1 MAPVTEPHPPDRPD
15 PIESSPREELEGATP
30 LHLPMS
36 PVAAELPRPVAV
48 AAVAVAALLLA
59 AAALAGYAA
68 TLGLTLALAL
78 VLAATW
84 PAVSGSL
91 TPGAT
96 SLVLGASALLIVGSA
111 LREDLRW
118 VAAAVAFGVVLS
130 FFHQLL
136 RAPGREGLV
145 LSLLASFGGLALLA
159 SAATMAGLSHR
170 PATRGF
176 VVVAMVAVVAALL
189 ADVLSGAA
197 VLRPLLSVVAFVA
210 ALVAAV
216 VAARWF
222 DSVDVLDAAG
232 LGAAVGVVSWSFR
245 RVLSGQAG
253 MLGARGQVATGV
265 GSVFVTGALVHL
277 YGIIA

>member
-1 MAPVTEPHPPDRPD
+1 MAPVTEPD
-15 PIESSPREELEGATP
+15 PTESSPPDELEGATP

-36 PVAAELPRPVAV
+36 AVTADLPRHVAV
-48 AAVAVAALLLA
+48 VATALAALLLGV
-59 AAALAGYAA
+59 AALAGYAA

-78 VLAATW
+78 VLAVTW

-96 SLVLGASALLIVGSA
+96 SVVLGASGLLIVGSA

-130 FFHQLL
+130 FFHQLM

-145 LSLLASFGGLALLA
+145 LSLLSSFGGLALLA
-159 SAATMAGLSHR
+159 SVATMAGLSHR
-170 PATRGF
+170 AANRGF
-176 VVVAMVAVVAALL
+176 VVVAMAAVIAALL
-189 ADVLSGAA
+189 ADVLGRAV
-197 VLRPLLSVVAFVA
+197 VLRPFLSIVAFVA

-216 VAARWF
+216 VGAQWF
-222 DSVDVLDAAG
+222 DPIDSLAAAG
-232 LGAAVGVVSWSFR
+232 LGAAVGTVSWSFR
-245 RVLSGQAG
+245 RVLSGQAA

>member
-1 MAPVTEPHPPDRPD
+1 MAPVTEPD
-15 PIESSPREELEGATP
+15 PTESSPHDELEGATP

-36 PVAAELPRPVAV
+36 PVAADLPRPVAV
-48 AAVAVAALLLA
+48 AATAVTALLLA
-59 AAALAGYAA
+59 VAALAGYAA

-96 SLVLGASALLIVGSA
+96 SVVLGASGLLIVGSA

-159 SAATMAGLSHR
+159 SVATMAGLAHR
-170 PATRGF
+170 SSTRGF
-176 VVVAMVAVVAALL
+176 VVVAMAAVIAALL
-189 ADVLSGAA
+189 ADVLGSAT
-197 VLRPLLSVVAFVA
+197 VLRPFLSVVAFVA
-210 ALVAAV
+210 ALVAAL

-222 DSVDVLDAAG
+222 SPFDALAAAG
-232 LGAAVGVVSWSFR
+232 LGAAVGTVSWSFR
-245 RVLSGQAG
+245 RVLSGQAA
-253 MLGARGQVATGV
+253 MLGARGQVAAGV